1 MLGEKLRGQEDES
14 MKLLEELELSHPEE
28 VSEKRIH
35 KSFKLKS
42 KCWVRPGNLSQRDE
56 FNLEGCTDQVSGND
70 LEAVFTR
77 PLAVGDIYQVSFDSE
92 VLNLSPLVVRCT
104 RCRMVREDA
113 FAVCLEFFRTV
124 DLSENRGS

>member
-1 MLGEKLRGQEDES
+1 MLGEKLKGQDES

-42 KCWVRPGNLSQRDE
+42 KCWVRPGNLSQRDQFQE
-56 FNLEGCTDQVSGND
+56 EGCTEELSAKDV
-70 LEAVFTR
+70 LAVFAR
-77 PLAVGDIYQVSFDSE
+77 PLAVGDLYQISFDSE

-113 FAVCLEFFRTV
+113 FEVCLEFFEAV
-124 DLSENRGS
+124 DLSENRSG